1 MTTWNRDDSDLS
13 TSTGISSTTIGTVR
27 ITGNTIGLTSDT
39 DLLSLADNT
48 LTINGNISGTLTTS
62 SQNNITSLGTLSSLS
77 TSGDITIG
85 SDADGTDRKIIF
97 GHSTSKIIM
106 GIDDSQDCFAINIG
120 SDFETSNTI
129 ELTASLFNLGT
140 SFLSTGNITALGD
153 LTTTGDI
160 YLADSKKI
168 YIGNSSDNDYIKA
181 SGNSIDFYTNDSN
194 RFSILDNQIQHFVPS
209 VYTDAGAILKDAS
222 NHTRLSFTDSGS
234 TVLYDESGNTT
245 LTLDTDQNIT
255 LAGDLTIS
263 GGNITNAITFDNGI
277 TNAGTI
283 SAGTWNGTALTAAK
297 VPNHDD
303 LNGFVSNEHIDWTTN
318 QGGTDIHTGNVP
330 WGSGN
335 AFDNDNAG
343 IVPNPGSTGTTTKF
357 LREDGSFEVPA
368 YIANTRITFDGS
380 TANGVATFKNADE
393 ATVESNLTFD
403 GTDLSIASTGKL
415 ILGAG
420 DTSIAESSAD
430 TLSFIVGGDTFL
442 TMTETDVTNSIS
454 ITNADNVILPYD
466 SKLFFDGGFD
476 TYITNNAAD
485 QLSFVAGNTALL
497 TLKEDGATNGDHA
510 TFGTT
515 GVGFTQFTPTYNA
528 TDTYVYFNRFGNKGH
543 LTFGA
548 ASTAITDIH
557 MHFPPVSGNFTLVIK
572 QHSSGGGSVT
582 NWKTF
587 DEAGGNESTIVW
599 AGGSAPTLT
608 TGANKIDIISVYWDD
623 TNHKAYGVA
632 SLNF

>member
-181 SGNSIDFYTNDSN
+181 SGNSIDFYTNNSN

-283 SAGTWNGTALTAAK
+283 SAGTWNGTAIADGYISSASTWNAKQNALTFGISNTNAVKIDAAD
-297 VPNHDD
+297 VADD
-303 LNGFVSNEHIDWTTN
+303 DYARF
-318 QGGTDIHTGNVP
+318 
-330 WGSGN
+330 
-335 AFDNDNAG
+335 
-343 IVPNPGSTGTTTKF
+343 
-357 LREDGSFEVPA
+357 
-368 YIANTRITFDGS
+368 
-380 TANGVATFKNADE
+380 TANGLEGRTLAEIKSDIGTGNSALVPAAGSSGQFLKHNGTFGNLPPNDFDVDSDSGSVNIEPGETLTIAGGTGITTAISGDTLTITNGVTNTNQLTTFTLGADGGTPQTIAHGNTLTIEGGNNISTSVGATDKVVIDVTGAVLTTSDQSIAGNKTF
-393 ATVESNLTFD
+393 TGVTTFD
-403 GTDLSIASTGKL
+403 DAVGFDQITVTYN
-415 ILGAG
+415 
-420 DTSIAESSAD
+420 SAD
-430 TLSFIVGGDTFL
+430 TEVNFKSD
-442 TMTETDVTNSIS
+442 
-454 ITNADNVILPYD
+454 
-466 SKLFFDGGFD
+466 
-476 TYITNNAAD
+476 
-485 QLSFVAGNTALL
+485 
-497 TLKEDGATNGDHA
+497 
-510 TFGTT
+510 
-515 GVGFTQFTPTYNA
+515 
-528 TDTYVYFNRFGNKGH
+528 GNKAYLVPTGN
-543 LTFGA
+543 
-548 ASTAITDIH
+548 ITDLNLN
-557 MHFPPVSGNFTLVIK
+557 MPAVSGNFVLILK
-572 QHSSGGGSVT
+572 QDGTGSRLVT
-582 NWKTF
+582 NYKVF
-587 DEAGGNESTIVW
+587 DNSGSAASGNATVLF
-599 AGGSAPTLT
+599 AGGSNPTLT
-608 TGANKIDIISVYWDD
+608 TGANKTDILSFYWDAD
-623 TNHKAYGVA
+623 NEICYGVA

>member
-85 SDADGTDRKIIF
+85 SDADGTDRKIIL

-181 SGNSIDFYTNDSN
+181 SGNSIDFYTNNSN
-194 RFSILDNQIQHFVPS
+194 RFSVSDNQIQHFVPS

-245 LTLDTDQNIT
+245 LTLDTNQNIT

-283 SAGTWNGTALTAAK
+283 SAGTWNGTAIADGYISSASTWNAKQNALTFGISNTNAVKIDAAD
-297 VPNHDD
+297 VADD
-303 LNGFVSNEHIDWTTN
+303 DYARF
-318 QGGTDIHTGNVP
+318 
-330 WGSGN
+330 
-335 AFDNDNAG
+335 
-343 IVPNPGSTGTTTKF
+343 
-357 LREDGSFEVPA
+357 
-368 YIANTRITFDGS
+368 
-380 TANGVATFKNADE
+380 TANGLEGRTLAEIKSDIGTGNGGLVPAAGTPGHFLKADGAFGAVPTEWTLEGDSGSFGVEGGDTWTIDGGTGITTSASGSTLSVSVTSAVVQTTTDQSIGGNKTF
-393 ATVESNLTFD
+393 TGVTTFD
-403 GTDLSIASTGKL
+403 DAVGFDQITVTYN
-415 ILGAG
+415 
-420 DTSIAESSAD
+420 SAD
-430 TLSFIVGGDTFL
+430 TEVNFKSD
-442 TMTETDVTNSIS
+442 
-454 ITNADNVILPYD
+454 
-466 SKLFFDGGFD
+466 
-476 TYITNNAAD
+476 
-485 QLSFVAGNTALL
+485 
-497 TLKEDGATNGDHA
+497 
-510 TFGTT
+510 
-515 GVGFTQFTPTYNA
+515 
-528 TDTYVYFNRFGNKGH
+528 GNKAYLVPTGN
-543 LTFGA
+543 
-548 ASTAITDIH
+548 ITDLNLN
-557 MHFPPVSGNFTLVIK
+557 MPAVSGNFVLILK
-572 QHSSGGGSVT
+572 QDGTGSRLVT
-582 NWKTF
+582 NYKVF
-587 DEAGGNESTIVW
+587 DNSGSAASGNATVLF
-599 AGGSAPTLT
+599 AGGSNPTLT
-608 TGANKIDIISVYWDD
+608 TGANKTDILSFYWDAD
-623 TNHKAYGVA
+623 NEICYGVA

>member
-181 SGNSIDFYTNDSN
+181 SGNSINFYTNDSN
-194 RFSILDNQIQHFVPS
+194 RFNILDNQIQHFVPS
-209 VYTDAGAILKDAS
+209 VYTDAGAILKDGS

-283 SAGTWNGTALTAAK
+283 SAGTWNGTAIADGYISSASTWNAKQNALTFGISNTNAVKIDAAD
-297 VPNHDD
+297 VADD
-303 LNGFVSNEHIDWTTN
+303 DYARF
-318 QGGTDIHTGNVP
+318 
-330 WGSGN
+330 
-335 AFDNDNAG
+335 
-343 IVPNPGSTGTTTKF
+343 
-357 LREDGSFEVPA
+357 
-368 YIANTRITFDGS
+368 
-380 TANGVATFKNADE
+380 TANGLEGRTLAEIKSDIGTGNSALVPAAGSSGQFLKHNGTFGNLPPNDFDVDSDSGSVNIEPGETLTIAGGTGITTAISGDTLTITNGVTNTNQLTTFTLGADGGTPQTIAHGNTLTIEGGNNISTSVGATDKVVIDVTGAVLTTSDQSIAGNKTF
-393 ATVESNLTFD
+393 TGVTTFD
-403 GTDLSIASTGKL
+403 DAVGFDQITVTYN
-415 ILGAG
+415 
-420 DTSIAESSAD
+420 SAD
-430 TLSFIVGGDTFL
+430 TEVNFKSD
-442 TMTETDVTNSIS
+442 
-454 ITNADNVILPYD
+454 
-466 SKLFFDGGFD
+466 
-476 TYITNNAAD
+476 
-485 QLSFVAGNTALL
+485 
-497 TLKEDGATNGDHA
+497 
-510 TFGTT
+510 
-515 GVGFTQFTPTYNA
+515 
-528 TDTYVYFNRFGNKGH
+528 GNKAYLVPTGN
-543 LTFGA
+543 
-548 ASTAITDIH
+548 ITDLNLN
-557 MHFPPVSGNFTLVIK
+557 MPAVSGNFVLILK
-572 QHSSGGGSVT
+572 QDGTGSRLVT
-582 NWKTF
+582 NYKVF
-587 DEAGGNESTIVW
+587 DNSGSAASGNATVLF
-599 AGGSAPTLT
+599 AGGSNPTLT
-608 TGANKIDIISVYWDD
+608 TGANKTDILSFYWDAD
-623 TNHKAYGVA
+623 NEICYGVA

>member
-168 YIGNSSDNDYIKA
+168 YIGASSDNDYIKA
-181 SGNSIDFYTNDSN
+181 SGNSIDFYTNNSN

-283 SAGTWNGTALTAAK
+283 SAGTWNGTAIADGYISSASTWNAKQNALTFGISNTNAVKIDAAD
-297 VPNHDD
+297 VADD
-303 LNGFVSNEHIDWTTN
+303 DYARF
-318 QGGTDIHTGNVP
+318 
-330 WGSGN
+330 
-335 AFDNDNAG
+335 
-343 IVPNPGSTGTTTKF
+343 
-357 LREDGSFEVPA
+357 
-368 YIANTRITFDGS
+368 
-380 TANGVATFKNADE
+380 TANGLEGRTLAEIKSDIGTGNSALVPAAGSSGQFLKHNGTFGNLPPNDFDVDSDSGSVNIEPGETLTIAGGTGITTAISGDTLTITNGVTNTNQLTTFTLGADGGTPQTIAHGNTLTIEGGNNISTSVGATDKVVIDVTGAVLTTSDQSIAGNKTF
-393 ATVESNLTFD
+393 TGVTTFD
-403 GTDLSIASTGKL
+403 DAVGFDQITVTYN
-415 ILGAG
+415 
-420 DTSIAESSAD
+420 SAD
-430 TLSFIVGGDTFL
+430 TEVNFKSD
-442 TMTETDVTNSIS
+442 
-454 ITNADNVILPYD
+454 
-466 SKLFFDGGFD
+466 
-476 TYITNNAAD
+476 
-485 QLSFVAGNTALL
+485 
-497 TLKEDGATNGDHA
+497 
-510 TFGTT
+510 
-515 GVGFTQFTPTYNA
+515 
-528 TDTYVYFNRFGNKGH
+528 GNKAYLVPTGN
-543 LTFGA
+543 
-548 ASTAITDIH
+548 ITDLNLN
-557 MHFPPVSGNFTLVIK
+557 MPAVSGNFVLILK
-572 QHSSGGGSVT
+572 QDGTGSRLVT
-582 NWKTF
+582 NYKVF
-587 DEAGGNESTIVW
+587 DNSGSAASGNATVLF
-599 AGGSAPTLT
+599 AGGSNPTLT
-608 TGANKIDIISVYWDD
+608 TGANKTDILSFYWDAD
-623 TNHKAYGVA
+623 NEICYGVA